1 MSQESR
7 PSLPHLVPTE
17 RQLAL
22 FRAMEDI
29 HDMTAAVT
37 VLLVDE
43 VGTSLAVSG
52 DERDVPAVLRK
63 ALSGRRLAAA
73 GSVLEFLRSIGD
85 LGSLLNVAIYDIDG
99 AHVLAII
106 FDSDADI
113 TTVQAIGRDASP
125 LLAELLAAPI

>member
-1 MSQESR
+1 
-7 PSLPHLVPTE
+7 LVPTE

-22 FRAMEDI
+22 FRTLEDI

-43 VGTSLAVSG
+43 HGTSLAVSG
-52 DERDVPAVLRK
+52 DERDVPPTLRK

-73 GSVLEFLRSIGD
+73 GSVVEFLRSLGD
-85 LGSLLNVAIYDIDG
+85 LGSVLNVSVYDIDG
-99 AHVLAII
+99 AHVLAIV

-113 TTVQAIGRDASP
+113 TTVQSVGRDASP